1 MLNHMSL
8 RFLFI
13 LLIIEYDL
21 LFASSFLH
29 QPQSFGGMKQ
39 HSTRNTCNTRTARS
53 TVTANNFG
61 GRNTIGTNTNHAC
74 DNSFRWILRSA
85 ELHTAYEYISRQRG
99 PLVSQC
105 VNWMDPSIVT
115 VPSPK
120 QKQMGFQ
127 IDAEQDQDST
137 EMQEQDQE
145 YGDSD
150 LWRLPIYPVS
160 AVHLPSSAL
169 HTLHN
174 TQFKNIKMSRD
185 LAANQWNIQFH
196 EHAITSSA
204 NTADNDIQN
213 GGARTANRDPSQ
225 CFVLT
230 LFAQDT
236 HRISSMGTLMEVVS
250 MEDTYTS
257 DKSLIRVVV
266 KCRAI
271 GIVKIEGVE
280 KESTESPNDYLIGR
294 VQQLQL
300 GFDAIAT
307 DTEGRGGQ
315 DLDLDEEMLDQIQQD
330 YAAVRNMYTT
340 NSIATR
346 ELPPYARDAVQAN
359 MPEFS
364 KQDFACPKQFW
375 NVAECWQTLCNTV
388 RDARRSDL
396 QTEINEIMIDAACKK
411 KGPLKLPVKR
421 EELPDDVQSLI
432 IRMEKEASEDFLSC
446 GLDSCLDFQVL
457 LGMGRRLDDK
467 GKDNVNLG
475 AGDKYQD
482 FDAISIDLRSI
493 HSDRIRFLG
502 EMIRKEKDR
511 LDIKERLK
519 GIFSGSSLLLD
530 ADPLDGEN
538 ATRTSSTGQGLDD
551 PTDGKKHF
559 E

>member
-1 MLNHMSL
+1 MLNHSPL
-8 RFLFI
+8 RLQFL
-13 LLIIEYDL
+13 LLIVGYDL
-21 LFASSFLH
+21 LSASSFLL
-29 QPQSFGGMKQ
+29 QPQSFGGMK
-39 HSTRNTCNTRTARS
+39 HTTKCNTCTASS

-61 GRNTIGTNTNHAC
+61 GRNRIGTKSNHAC
-74 DNSFRWILRSA
+74 DRSFRWILKSA
-85 ELHTAYEYISRQRG
+85 ELHTAYEYIARQRG

-105 VNWMDPSIVT
+105 VNWMDPSIIT

-127 IDAEQDQDST
+127 IEANQDEDST
-137 EMQEQDQE
+137 EMQEQEHD
-145 YGDSD
+145 DSD
-150 LWRLPIYPVS
+150 SWRLPIYPVS

-196 EHAITSSA
+196 KNANASASIA
-204 NTADNDIQN
+204 NTAEDRDGDIQN
-213 GGARTANRDPSQ
+213 GDARTANKDPSQ

-236 HRISSMGTLMEVVS
+236 HRISSIGTLMEVVS

-266 KCRAI
+266 MCRAI

-280 KESTESPNDYLIGR
+280 KETTESPNDYLIGR

-300 GFDAIAT
+300 GFDAI

-315 DLDLDEEMLDQIQQD
+315 DLDLDEEILDQIQQD

-364 KQDFACPKQFW
+364 KQDFACSEQFW

-457 LGMGRRLDDK
+457 LGMGRRLNEKDK
-467 GKDNVNLG
+467 DRANLG
-475 AGDKYQD
+475 AEENHQD
-482 FDAISIDLRSI
+482 FDASSRALRSI

-519 GIFSGSSLLLD
+519 GIFSGSSLLD

-551 PTDGKKHF
+551 PVDGKKHF